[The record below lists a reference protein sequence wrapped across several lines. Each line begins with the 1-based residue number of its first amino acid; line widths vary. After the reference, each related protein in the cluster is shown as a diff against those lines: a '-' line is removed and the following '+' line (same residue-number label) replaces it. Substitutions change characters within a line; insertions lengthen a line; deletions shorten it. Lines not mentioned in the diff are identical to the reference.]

1 MAEEDDASKTEDPTS
16 KKLTEA
22 RSEGQVAQSMEVK
35 TWAMFLGASLLMVT
49 IVPYVM
55 DGVRRSLVV
64 FLESPHAIS
73 VDSGHLQVTMFNTLQ
88 DLGVYILPLFAF
100 FVLVAL
106 AGAAGQ
112 VGMKLSPKLIKPKTQ
127 KISVISGF
135 KRIFSMKQVLEFVKG
150 LVKVSIV
157 AALAIT
163 LVIPF
168 LDDLP
173 LLPEFDLHLILD
185 RMWLIAILLIVSV
198 TGIMTVIAALDFVYQ
213 RHSFTKKMRMTKQE
227 VKDEHKQAE
236 GDPAIKAKLKGI
248 RMQRAR
254 TRMMAAVPEAD
265 VIITNPTHYA
275 VALTYKLE
283 EMQAPRLVAKGVDH
297 LAFRIREIAEENDV
311 PVVENPPLARAL
323 YATVELD
330 QDIPYEHYKA
340 VAEIIAYVMGLKGQ
354 RPS

>member
-1 MAEEDDASKTEDPTS
+1 
-16 KKLTEA
+16 
-22 RSEGQVAQSMEVK
+22 
-35 TWAMFLGASLLMVT
+35 
-49 IVPYVM
+49 
-55 DGVRRSLVV
+55 
-64 FLESPHAIS
+64 
-73 VDSGHLQVTMFNTLQ
+73 
-88 DLGVYILPLFAF
+88 
-100 FVLVAL
+100 
-106 AGAAGQ
+106 
-112 VGMKLSPKLIKPKTQ
+112 
-127 KISVISGF
+127 
-135 KRIFSMKQVLEFVKG
+135 
-150 LVKVSIV
+150 
-157 AALAIT
+157 
-163 LVIPF
+163 
-168 LDDLP
+168 
-173 LLPEFDLHLILD
+173 D

>member
-185 RMWLIAILLIVSV
+185 RMWLIAILLI
-198 TGIMTVIAALDFVYQ
+198 
-213 RHSFTKKMRMTKQE
+213 
-227 VKDEHKQAE
+227 
-236 GDPAIKAKLKGI
+236 
-248 RMQRAR
+248 
-254 TRMMAAVPEAD
+254 
-265 VIITNPTHYA
+265 
-275 VALTYKLE
+275 
-283 EMQAPRLVAKGVDH
+283 
-297 LAFRIREIAEENDV
+297 
-311 PVVENPPLARAL
+311 
-323 YATVELD
+323 
-330 QDIPYEHYKA
+330 
-340 VAEIIAYVMGLKGQ
+340 
-354 RPS
+354 